1 MVTLPYVGPLSW
13 SPFFQN
19 PPCMGFPQAA
29 TLQAHLQHSSIHQA
43 HPSGTA
49 PAAAPPSSSSAQ
61 HIGSMCSSC
70 HMFAAQQR
78 KGAPRSAESTHET
91 LQRTLTLPSPTA
103 RVILSLSIIQ
113 CIKLENSK
121 QLQKE
126 DLLAAQQFKW
136 PAPPY
141 SMCSYGDI
149 RKKSVSIATKIG
161 SEP

>member
-1 MVTLPYVGPLSW
+1 MVTILPKPTLHGIPTGCNSPSTSPAQLHTPGP
-13 SPFFQN
+13 PFRN
-19 PPCMGFPQAA
+19 C
-29 TLQAHLQHSSIHQA
+29 SS
-43 HPSGTA
+43 SS
-49 PAAAPPSSSSAQ
+49 PPSSSSAQ